1 MTEKEPRTDLL
12 VDMRKQAENIAREN
26 AVQSP
31 ENLEAMSADA
41 IRLMIHELLVHQ
53 IELQMQN
60 EELHQ
65 MQVELEA
72 SRAGY
77 RDLYDYAP
85 VGYVTINGKGLI
97 LEANHAAA
105 SLLGMVRL
113 ALCNMP
119 FSQFIHKDEQ
129 EIYYRFRKYLVE
141 TGEPQT
147 YELRMARF
155 DGSSFWVNLEATVGH
170 DSAGKSLVRVVMSDI
185 TERKER
191 TTELEIQSRHLAE
204 TNIAINVL
212 IKKME
217 DDKKALEES
226 IVSSIKNMLCPLLEE
241 LRHDE
246 PSARNRSILSII
258 VTRLE
263 ELSSP
268 FSKKLKQFNLTN
280 KELQVAALVKEGNT
294 TKEIAAILGV
304 EICSINTHRNR
315 IRSKLGLRRTVDLC
329 AKLQELQ

>member
-1 MTEKEPRTDLL
+1 
-12 VDMRKQAENIAREN
+12 MRKQAENIARGN

-31 ENLEAMSADA
+31 ENLEEMSPDA
-41 IRLMIHELLVHQ
+41 IRLMLHELRVHQ
-53 IELQMQN
+53 IELEMQN
-60 EELHQ
+60 EDLHLMQ
-65 MQVELEA
+65 MELEA

-77 RDLYDYAP
+77 RDLYDFAP
-85 VGYVTINGKGLI
+85 AGYVTINEKGLI
-97 LEANHAAA
+97 LESNHAAA
-105 SLLGMVRL
+105 SLLGMVSL
-113 ALCNMP
+113 SLCNMP

-129 EIYYRFRKYLVE
+129 EIYYRFRKSLVE

-147 YELRMARF
+147 TELRMAKF
-155 DGSSFWVNLEATVGH
+155 DGSSFWVHLEATVGQ
-170 DSAGKSLVRVVMSDI
+170 DGDGKSWPRVVISDI

-191 TTELEIQSRHLAE
+191 TTELEIQSRNLAE

-212 IKKME
+212 LKKME

-226 IVSSIKNMLCPLLEE
+226 IVSSIKNILSPRLED
-241 LRHDE
+241 LKHAS
-246 PSARNRSILSII
+246 PSARQRSLLNII

-268 FSKKLKQFNLTN
+268 LSKKLKHFNFTN
-280 KELQVAALVKEGNT
+280 KEIQVAALVKDGNT

-315 IRSKLGLRRTVDLC
+315 IRGKLGLKRTLNLST
-329 AKLQELQ
+329 KLQSLQ